1 MSLRKLRFIISLV
14 LILFLASQFAV
25 AKENYCTDPES
36 WKEWEALVR
45 KYPND
50 LDLHYLHA
58 LRIGLCVKV
67 ERGELTVEQATHIF
81 ERARDAIIEKKK
93 AEPKKQDRM
102 GL

>member
-1 MSLRKLRFIISLV
+1 MALRKFRFIPSLV
-14 LILFLASQFAV
+14 LILLLAIQFAV
-25 AKENYCTDPES
+25 AAENYCKDPKS

-50 LDLHYLHA
+50 LDLHYLHG

-67 ERGELTVEQATHIF
+67 ERGELTIEQATDIF
-81 ERARDAIIEKKK
+81 ERARSAIIEKKK
-93 AEPKKQDRM
+93 AEPEKRDRV

>member
-1 MSLRKLRFIISLV
+1 MCQPRFIFLLV
-14 LILFLASQFAV
+14 FLLFLASQFTLA
-25 AKENYCTDPES
+25 AENYCKDPES

-50 LDLHYLHA
+50 LDLHYLHP
-58 LRIGLCVKV
+58 LRIGLCAKV
-67 ERGELTVEQATHIF
+67 ERGELTVEQATDSF

-93 AEPKKQDRM
+93 AEPKKRDRA